1 MRNDGVRHSKFGTVE
16 NCGEIWENQI
26 QITFIRTGALRNLF
40 VRGTLQLWICYNQAK
55 LLFQTKACNYYSYL
69 LGK

>member
-26 QITFIRTGALRNLF
+26 HITFIRTGVALSGSCLF
-40 VRGTLQLWICYNQAK
+40 VVPCSCGFSIINQNCYFEQK
-55 LLFQTKACNYYSYL
+55 HVIIIPSY
-69 LGK
+69 